1 MKKEEKCAIK
11 ENGTKKQSTEEQSP
25 KEYSPLEEST
35 LKRKLQ
41 YYSGEIQRDVG
52 NLVKWLMIAVVIGC
66 IVGAASTLFSFAL
79 KGVTSY
85 RKENGWTFYLLP
97 VMGLIIVFLY
107 EKFGKDDGG
116 TNQVLSTVR
125 SQDDVPLL
133 SAPLIFISTALTHLA
148 GGSAGREGA
157 AIQLGGSIANQLGRW
172 IHLDEE
178 DRHVIVMCG
187 MSAAFSALFGT
198 PMAAAVFALE
208 VVSVGVMYYT
218 ALMPCMI
225 ASLIAS
231 GFAAGMGVTPEAFHV
246 VDIPEL
252 TIETGLKMGVVA
264 CGCAVVSIVFC
275 MVLNGVA
282 GAYTRWIKNSYVRV
296 VVGACLVIGITL
308 LLGTTD
314 YMGAGAELIEQ
325 AVEEGQARPL
335 DFFWKLILT
344 ALTMRAG
351 FRGGEIVP
359 SFCIGATFGC
369 VMGNWLGLSPSIC
382 AACGMAAVFCGV
394 TNCPITSILIAFE
407 MFGFKGVSFYLIAV
421 SISYAASGYYGLYK
435 DQTIVYS
442 KYKAKYVN
450 RHTRF

>member
-1 MKKEEKCAIK
+1 MEKEEKRADQ
-11 ENGTKKQSTEEQSP
+11 ENDTEEQSTEA
-25 KEYSPLEEST
+25 KSL
-35 LKRKLQ
+35 LKKKLQ
-41 YYSGEIQRDVG
+41 YYSSEIQRDVG
-52 NLVKWLMIAVVIGC
+52 NLVKWLMLAVLVGGIT
-66 IVGAASTLFSFAL
+66 GAASTLFSFVL
-79 KGVTSY
+79 KSVTNC
-85 RKENGWTFYLLP
+85 RKENEWMFYLLP
-97 VMGLIIVFLY
+97 VMGLIIVYLY

-125 SQDDVPLL
+125 SQDDVPIL

-148 GGSAGREGA
+148 GGSAGREG
-157 AIQLGGSIANQLGRW
+157 IANQLGRW

-225 ASLIAS
+225 ASLVAS
-231 GFAAGMGVTPEAFHV
+231 GFAAGMGVTPETFHV
-246 VDIPEL
+246 VDIPKL
-252 TIETGLKMGVVA
+252 TIETGLKMGAIAV
-264 CGCAVVSIVFC
+264 GCAVISIVFC

-282 GAYTRWIKNSYVRV
+282 GAYGRWFKNPYVRV
-296 VVGACLVIGITL
+296 VVGSCLVIGITL
-308 LLGTTD
+308 LLGTSD
-314 YMGAGAELIEQ
+314 YMGAGAELIEK

-335 DFFWKLILT
+335 DFFWKLVLT

-382 AACGMAAVFCGV
+382 AACGMTAVFCGV

-450 RHTRF
+450 KHTRF

>member
-1 MKKEEKCAIK
+1 MEKKEKLSAQ
-11 ENGTKKQSTEEQSP
+11 ENDGEEQSTEDINP
-25 KEYSPLEEST
+25 EETSL
-35 LKRKLQ
+35 LKKKML
-41 YYSGEIQRDVG
+41 YYNGEIRRDVG
-52 NLVKWLMIAVVIGC
+52 NLVKWLMIAVVVGC
-66 IVGAASTLFSFAL
+66 ITGAASTLFSFLL
-79 KGVTSY
+79 KGVTNY
-85 RKENGWTFYLLP
+85 RKENGWMFYLLP

-107 EKFGKDDGG
+107 EKLGKEDGG

-125 SQDDVPLL
+125 SRDDVPIL

-157 AIQLGGSIANQLGRW
+157 AIQLGGSIANQIGRW

-264 CGCAVVSIVFC
+264 AGCAVVSIVFC
-275 MVLNGVA
+275 IVLNKVG
-282 GAYTRWIKNSYVRV
+282 GAYAKWFKNPYVRV
-296 VVGACLVIGITL
+296 VAGACLVIVLTL
-308 LLGTTD
+308 FLGTSD
-314 YMGAGAELIEQ
+314 YMGAGAELIEK

-335 DFFWKLILT
+335 DFLWKLVLT

-450 RHTRF
+450 KRTRF